1 MKYFFMGA
9 FITSMISIAFL
20 ILGLAD
26 IRPSILFNM
35 YYQYINLG
43 VTSFVRNGTFLEGN
57 FAGLYFL
64 ISFILAKHFKQ
75 KYLLWILP
83 VAVISTFSTIA
94 IFSMFI
100 YILFISFQ
108 NYHNSFYAVFLVM
121 LLMVVN
127 HKTNGIFFKEQF
139 SEKIG
144 IQPLALSTIE
154 RSETIKRGLNI
165 FTQKTNGIFFKEQFS
180 EKIGIQPLAL
190 STIERSETI
199 KRGLNI
205 FTQNPLFGV
214 GPANYK
220 YYFNH
225 LKNTDFDNSMNI
237 KHRSFIANNIY
248 IELLAEYGIFAF
260 LTFFILIWKLFY
272 NVQKQKLYY
281 LSSGL
286 IVVMIYF
293 VAYPSFSVF
302 FLWFFFAILSLEK
315 PQYVNR

>member
-165 FTQKTNGIFFKEQFS
+165 FTQ
-180 EKIGIQPLAL
+180 
-190 STIERSETI
+190 
-199 KRGLNI
+199 
-205 FTQNPLFGV
+205 NPLFGV